1 MLAIMA
7 TKAPKTIYACQT
19 CGYQSRKWL
28 GKCPDCNSWNSFVEE
43 RERESSK
50 TGKIG
55 TPLSRG
61 GLKLRESK
69 PVAFNAIAA
78 QDEAREVTGIEE
90 FDRVLGGG
98 IVPGSLVLIGGE
110 PGIGKCLV
118 GSTRI
123 FDPVSGLLLPLEEW
137 AQSQRSVLA
146 LDEATHR
153 LTPQPVRQF
162 LEQGLQPVVEVVT
175 RLGRRLRCTP
185 SHPLLTPAGWRPA
198 GQLKPGARL
207 AAPRALPFFGAAAL
221 PEATVKL
228 LAYMLSDGSAQS
240 AISVTAAI
248 PEIAADLTEVAQAF
262 GLELQVYQK
271 RNNLAKQYRFT
282 QPRAKREQARAE
294 FAQAVKRVQAAAGL
308 SWAEWARRVEVDYA
322 RLNAWRRG
330 QCVPSAAELERLAT
344 TAGVPLETLAPA
356 ARDCAEMTTSVARL
370 LEEVGLRFVKAAE
383 KTVPACIF
391 QLPRRQLALFLK
403 VLFSCDGS
411 VYLTAN
417 GQAGVSYS
425 TISRRLAED
434 VQHLLLRFGFI
445 TRLRTKQQQVN
456 GTAYEAYEVQLLG
469 VTLVKRFLSEIGI
482 WGRATAQAKIAAL
495 QEPKLSSTHFD
506 TIPTGREFWQ
516 HVREVAP
523 GLSFKRIAAQVGVAL
538 HPARTERA
546 LCRSTVSALATVYP
560 SPQLQKWAQSDVYWD
575 EVQNI
580 TPAGEER
587 VYDLAVPPHAN
598 FVANDLI
605 VHNSTLLSQVADKLS
620 TMYGSVL
627 YVSGEESERQIKLR
641 GERLGINPENLF
653 LLSETSLDRI
663 FDELERLQP
672 QAIIIDSV
680 QTVYSEKLESA
691 PGSVSQ
697 VREVAGQ
704 LLLVAKNLTVPVFL
718 IGHVTKEGTIAG
730 PKALEHIVDTVLY
743 FEGERHHNHRLLRAA
758 KNRFGAANELGIFE
772 MTSKGLI
779 GVPNPSEVFLS
790 ERPIGASGSAV
801 IAAMEGT
808 RPMLVEI
815 QALVS
820 SSKFGTGRRTTQ
832 GVELNRVAL
841 LVAMLEKRVGMQ
853 LSGDDIFVN
862 LVGGIA
868 LDEPAVDLGIVAA
881 VVSSFRNIPL
891 DEHAIVFGELGLAGE
906 VRATSHAQLR
916 LREAVRMGFKRVVM
930 PKNNLSGLEP
940 DDRIEII
947 GVRSV
952 TEALDALF

>member
-1 MLAIMA
+1 MPAIMA
-7 TKAPKTIYACQT
+7 TKAPKTVYACQT
-19 CGYQSRKWL
+19 CGYQSAKWL
-28 GKCPDCNSWNSFVEE
+28 GKCPDCNAWNSFVEE
-43 RERESSK
+43 RERESPKASASA
-50 TGKIG
+50 T
-55 TPLSRG
+55 RG
-61 GLKLRESK
+61 GLKLRQSK

-78 QDEAREVTGIEE
+78 QDEAREVTGIDE

-110 PGIGKCLV
+110 PGIGK
-118 GSTRI
+118 
-123 FDPVSGLLLPLEEW
+123 
-137 AQSQRSVLA
+137 
-146 LDEATHR
+146 
-153 LTPQPVRQF
+153 
-162 LEQGLQPVVEVVT
+162 
-175 RLGRRLRCTP
+175 
-185 SHPLLTPAGWRPA
+185 
-198 GQLKPGARL
+198 
-207 AAPRALPFFGAAAL
+207 
-221 PEATVKL
+221 
-228 LAYMLSDGSAQS
+228 
-240 AISVTAAI
+240 
-248 PEIAADLTEVAQAF
+248 
-262 GLELQVYQK
+262 
-271 RNNLAKQYRFT
+271 
-282 QPRAKREQARAE
+282 
-294 FAQAVKRVQAAAGL
+294 
-308 SWAEWARRVEVDYA
+308 
-322 RLNAWRRG
+322 
-330 QCVPSAAELERLAT
+330 
-344 TAGVPLETLAPA
+344 
-356 ARDCAEMTTSVARL
+356 
-370 LEEVGLRFVKAAE
+370 
-383 KTVPACIF
+383 
-391 QLPRRQLALFLK
+391 
-403 VLFSCDGS
+403 
-411 VYLTAN
+411 
-417 GQAGVSYS
+417 
-425 TISRRLAED
+425 
-434 VQHLLLRFGFI
+434 
-445 TRLRTKQQQVN
+445 
-456 GTAYEAYEVQLLG
+456 
-469 VTLVKRFLSEIGI
+469 
-482 WGRATAQAKIAAL
+482 
-495 QEPKLSSTHFD
+495 
-506 TIPTGREFWQ
+506 
-516 HVREVAP
+516 
-523 GLSFKRIAAQVGVAL
+523 
-538 HPARTERA
+538 
-546 LCRSTVSALATVYP
+546 
-560 SPQLQKWAQSDVYWD
+560 
-575 EVQNI
+575 
-580 TPAGEER
+580 
-587 VYDLAVPPHAN
+587 
-598 FVANDLI
+598 
-605 VHNSTLLSQVADKLS
+605 STLLSQVADKLS
-620 TMYGSVL
+620 GMYGSVL

-680 QTVYSEKLESA
+680 QTVYSSKLESA

-704 LLLVAKNLTVPVFL
+704 LLMVAKNLTVPVFL

-758 KNRFGAANELGIFE
+758 KNRFGAANELGVFE

-815 QALVS
+815 QALVA

-891 DEHAIVFGELGLAGE
+891 DEHTIVFGELGLAGE

-930 PKNNLSGLEP
+930 PKNNLSGLEA

-952 TEALDALF
+952 TDALDALF